1 MDVKWVG
8 TLATLLVLLGC
19 TAGKIASQTSEDTS
33 GFPLSKGNYWLYKG
47 TVRWTKPNTKEVRE
61 KTFVWKMEVVRTLQR
76 EYVYGAVVRGF
87 PGDLTWYEEGR
98 APSDCLILRVG
109 SGNYYHLTGERMES
123 ALKRFAREGDLGEGM
138 VLDADQFLDL
148 PLRTGKIFGEVRQI
162 TRQDRSYCW
171 VVEGE
176 DSIELKGVK
185 GVTSPS
191 PRTQYSLIYKTRPDH
206 TRIEFVPGI
215 GITSYRYVHHGTVS
229 EVDLKLS
236 EYHQGNP

>member
-1 MDVKWVG
+1 MPIR
-8 TLATLLVLLGC
+8 TLAAFLVLLNC
-19 TAGKIASQTSEDTS
+19 TAGKIACQTPEDTS
-33 GFPLSKGNYWLYKG
+33 GLPLSRGSFWLYQG
-47 TVRWTKPNTKEVRE
+47 TVRWAKPNTKEVRE
-61 KTFVWKMEVVRTLQR
+61 KTFVWKMEIVRTLQR

-98 APSDCLILRVG
+98 ARGDCLILRVG

-123 ALKRFAREGDLGEGM
+123 ALKRFAQEGDLGNGL
-138 VLDADQFLDL
+138 VVDDDLFLDL
-148 PLRTGKIFGEVRQI
+148 PLRTGKVFGEASQL

-185 GVTSPS
+185 GVSPS
-191 PRTQYSLIYKTRPDH
+191 SSRTQYRLIFQTRPDH
-206 TRIEFVPGI
+206 TRIEFVPDI
-215 GITSYRYVHHGTVS
+215 GITSYRYGHHGTVS

-236 EYHQGNP
+236 EYHRGNF